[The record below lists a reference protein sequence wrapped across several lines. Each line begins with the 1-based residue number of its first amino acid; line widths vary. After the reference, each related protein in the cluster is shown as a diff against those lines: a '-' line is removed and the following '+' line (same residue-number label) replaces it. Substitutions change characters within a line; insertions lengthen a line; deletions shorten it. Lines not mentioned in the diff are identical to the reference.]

1 MYTTK
6 IYEGTFEGTTLISQ
20 FENPNG
26 YRSFALRASQIFW
39 HQHPGIARM
48 YFARVDVKPIN
59 RRRRS
64 VESVHA
70 SRFKAG
76 RDFTWTR

>member
-1 MYTTK
+1 MHHVSK
-6 IYEGTFEGTTLISQ
+6 QGSTLHGRRKHGEAEQ
-20 FENPNG
+20 ARCHGQRN
-26 YRSFALRASQIFW
+26 LLLW

-48 YFARVDVKPIN
+48 YCARVDVKPIN

-70 SRFKAG
+70 PRFKAG
-76 RDFTWTR
+76 LDFTWTP